1 MAFGQQRLHLPS
13 SGVNSM
19 PYHDRSRG
27 FTLTKADQLT
37 LIGVTIGILIVTG
50 LLVSLL
56 F

>member
-1 MAFGQQRLHLPS
+1 
-13 SGVNSM
+13 M
-19 PYHDRSRG
+19 PYHDRSRR